1 MSDLQAKARLP
12 PHGDRSTDEP
22 LSLRHAVAPA
32 HFQKLV
38 DLEVEILRIRN
49 WLARQTQSSAD
60 AERLEQ
66 ALNRLETAYYN
77 RRHPPRTEA
86 ERLDHVLTEQGAP
99 SPGTTGA
106 QPKESVAASLA
117 RSQGR
122 DPKKAEEA
130 VRQLQQFESLE
141 ADLQRLYS
149 ELRVAGQIS
158 HLKVPVP
165 LALVYRGGLT
175 VALQE
180 TSEGFIGMIPY
191 VGQVVSVV
199 EGLAGYSVTLR
210 SLTPEERLLRL
221 GLALVPYV
229 GRLLGGIAKI
239 HHPANGRTPRRRC
252 SVQGRCEPIRF
263 SADSL
268 VHASHDGEPVEGES
282 GTHDGSSPHSGSA
295 AERRENRSRS
305 V

>member
-38 DLEVEILRIRN
+38 DLEVEILRIRK

-106 QPKESVAASLA
+106 RRKS
-117 RSQGR
+117 RSRRAWPGR
-122 DPKKAEEA
+122 RAE
-130 VRQLQQFESLE
+130 
-141 ADLQRLYS
+141 
-149 ELRVAGQIS
+149 I
-158 HLKVPVP
+158 
-165 LALVYRGGLT
+165 
-175 VALQE
+175 
-180 TSEGFIGMIPY
+180 
-191 VGQVVSVV
+191 
-199 EGLAGYSVTLR
+199 
-210 SLTPEERLLRL
+210 
-221 GLALVPYV
+221 
-229 GRLLGGIAKI
+229 
-239 HHPANGRTPRRRC
+239 RRRRKRRFANWSNSRASRPSC
-252 SVQGRCEPIRF
+252 NASTANFALLDKSVI
-263 SADSL
+263 
-268 VHASHDGEPVEGES
+268 
-282 GTHDGSSPHSGSA
+282 
-295 AERRENRSRS
+295 
-305 V
+305 